1 MHAQRA
7 IKAAQSIQQAP
18 SRRDVSTDEN
28 LLDLAMTTILDATI
42 SEEYLQSVLGKK
54 DLMDVTYLQL
64 KVDLNVQSLLDLTT
78 LVPSLQCLV
87 LDNSLVGSVRDLG
100 VGLRCLMSL
109 SLNSCQLG
117 DLDGIGVLT
126 GLEDLSACDN
136 FITDLSPLAM
146 HENLKSLNLSGN
158 NLSDISITETLST
171 CTNLR
176 SLFLGRNP
184 IEKAPNFRLVVAFLI
199 PAIEKLD
206 GAPVD
211 AAARSKVSN
220 AMVLEAAV
228 AMRLA
233 DEDLDDERRLDQ
245 DLADG
250 AAASVAAG
258 VGHGSSTVSSTSN
271 YSYRGTGTIPD
282 TGSELTHGSTVVLA
296 GNMAAAMRK
305 RRGTASTSGDAGNDD
320 VCGGSGSNGVGVGIG
335 VGGGVGASN
344 CGGSSSTLEVL
355 DLALTGAVSSPGGLS
370 SPFLGEG
377 DVTATVMGKM
387 FPTSQAMALA
397 MLSVSDA
404 EVSSSADAEAASNG
418 PRIDPSLSPVAAGQR
433 SRQLNRREGGSAAM
447 STSSFDAESKDFPDG
462 VGSYLTSI
470 SSRGSRPK
478 SAVPSSMRGGWV
490 GPPLGP
496 GMDVAALESLGVSSR
511 EQLSPRQRNGSRP
524 QSAAAATRAT
534 PSAPFKVE
542 VAVVKDKTASVFHEG
557 NKAKTVNKKGA
568 PRINEDRDDDLFEN
582 EGNDV
587 GSSSRNRNTPTSS
600 RFGTKSYVHKDLVW
614 RGDDVDDDDEGI
626 AVTRVARQELMSASG
641 RRTSGPG
648 SAGVVSDIHL
658 SHHSTSSRTVAS
670 MAGVSLGFDLK
681 GSLAAIDQWVE
692 EMDSDDDDGSDHDD
706 DDDVGDE
713 ENDVEVVDKGNTGPA
728 CTKKSS
734 PGSSDVDSFGR
745 TNSSSRSGSAGSSRS
760 AVGIL
765 SRDKIFSMCSGGG
778 VGAACSDAE
787 EDGIASVLF
796 SAAYK
801 LQQAQKQQQLQQQ
814 QAQQAQQEKAAT
826 AKAAKKSAGLPLPVS
841 HDSVVA
847 VKFMVGDSA
856 GSPPR
861 LETESETRTILGPA
875 NALSDAEL
883 IELLSRPP
891 KSVLQLRTK
900 SSFCLYFQGMKHAR
914 FVSVA
919 ERAFA
924 SEGDG
929 ATEDCKA
936 KVTRRLALV
945 ESVLL

>member
-7 IKAAQSIQQAP
+7 VKAAQSIQQAP
-18 SRRDVSTDEN
+18 TRRDVSNDED

-54 DLMDVTYLQL
+54 DLLEVTYLQL

-109 SLNSCQLG
+109 SLNSCQLE

-158 NLSDISITETLST
+158 NLSDLSITETLTT
-171 CTNLR
+171 CPNLR

-184 IEKAPNFRLVVAFLI
+184 IVKAPNFRLVVAFLI

-211 AAARSKVSN
+211 AAARTKVSN
-220 AMVLEAAV
+220 AMVVEATV

-245 DLADG
+245 DLAAG
-250 AAASVAAG
+250 AADCVAAG
-258 VGHGSSTVSSTSN
+258 VGQGSSTVSSTNN

-305 RRGTASTSGDAGNDD
+305 RRGTASTSRDGGNDD
-320 VCGGSGSNGVGVGIG
+320 VCG

-344 CGGSSSTLEVL
+344 CDGSSSTLEVL
-355 DLALTGAVSSPGGLS
+355 DLALTGAASSPGGLS

-377 DVTATVMGKM
+377 DVTATVMGKT
-387 FPTSQAMALA
+387 FPASQSTALA
-397 MLSVSDA
+397 MLSVSEA
-404 EVSSSADAEAASNG
+404 SSSADGEAASNG
-418 PRIDPSLSPVAAGQR
+418 PRIDPSLSPAAAGQR
-433 SRQLNRREGGSAAM
+433 SRHLNRREGGSVAM

-511 EQLSPRQRNGSRP
+511 DQLSPRQRNGSRP
-524 QSAAAATRAT
+524 QSAAATTRAT

-568 PRINEDRDDDLFEN
+568 PRINEDRDDELFEN
-582 EGNDV
+582 EGNDAC
-587 GSSSRNRNTPTSS
+587 SSSRNRNTPTNS

-614 RGDDVDDDDEGI
+614 RGDDVNDDDEGI

-641 RRTSGPG
+641 RRISGPG
-648 SAGVVSDIHL
+648 PAGVASDIHL

-692 EMDSDDDDGSDHDD
+692 EMDSDDDNGNDD
-706 DDDVGDE
+706 DDDDDDDDGDE
-713 ENDVEVVDKGNTGPA
+713 ENDVEFVDKGNTGPA
-728 CTKKSS
+728 GVKKPS

-745 TNSSSRSGSAGSSRS
+745 TNASSRSGSAGSSRS

-765 SRDKIFSMCSGGG
+765 SREKIFSMCSGGVVG
-778 VGAACSDAE
+778 VACSDAD

-796 SAAYK
+796 SAASK
-801 LQQAQKQQQLQQQ
+801 LQQAQKQQQ
-814 QAQQAQQEKAAT
+814 QQAQQEKAVT
-826 AKAAKKSAGLPLPVS
+826 AKATKKTAGLPPVS
-841 HDSVVA
+841 QESVVA
-847 VKFMVGDSA
+847 VKFMVGDSS

-861 LETESETRTILGPA
+861 FETESETRTILGPA
-875 NALSDAEL
+875 NELTDTEL

-891 KSVLQLRTK
+891 KSVPQLRTK

-924 SEGDG
+924 SEGDD
-929 ATEDCKA
+929 AHDDCQA
-936 KVTRRLALV
+936 KITRRLALV